1 MYNEQCMM
9 VVLAKTLSRNGNFT
23 ATVRWAGLYIIHCTL
38 SIVHVSCT
46 DRTAEAAQFFLKGN
60 AQLQKREYTEAIRFY
75 TEALTKKP
83 DFADAFNNRGLAHFR
98 NGNREAALADYT
110 RALETEPDFE
120 PAYLNR
126 AEVRLETGDA
136 PGSLQDLQRIGKTY
150 RDSTF
155 YQTRLG
161 DTFGQLHRPADA
173 QAAYDR
179 ALQLSPANAE
189 ALTNRGS
196 LFFNQK
202 QYAPAEADFRKA
214 LTINP
219 KQPESLNNLGLIL
232 ARQGKPAQALP
243 LIDRAIDAQPAQPFY
258 RNNKAYLLLLL
269 SRNAEALPLINQSLR
284 QNDRNAWAHRNLGL
298 YYLQQKQPD
307 QALTALK
314 RAEDLD
320 ASVDDL
326 YWLLGRAY
334 LLTGNPAAACQAWGR
349 GATAGDERAKTE
361 RAVRCGGGRL

>member
-1 MYNEQCMM
+1 MF
-9 VVLAKTLSRNGNFT
+9 VFAKTLLSNCNFVK
-23 ATVRWAGLYIIHCTL
+23 TVRRPALFIIHCSLYIIQFAIHL
-38 SIVHVSCT
+38 SCSDNT
-46 DRTAEAAQFFLKGN
+46 DEAAQFFLKGN
-60 AQLQKREYTEAIRFY
+60 VQLKKREYTEAIRFY
-75 TEALTKKP
+75 TEAIAKKS
-83 DFADAFNNRGLAHFR
+83 DFADAYNNRGLAHFR
-98 NGNREAALADYT
+98 NGNREIALADYT
-110 RALETEPDFE
+110 RALETDPDFA

-136 PGSLQDLQRIGKTY
+136 PGSLQDLQRIEKTY

-155 YQTRLG
+155 YQTRLA
-161 DTFGQLHRPADA
+161 DTFGQLNRPADA

-179 ALQLSPANAE
+179 ALQLAPANAE

-202 QYAPAEADFRKA
+202 QYPAAEADFRKA

-219 KQPESLNNLGLIL
+219 KQPESLNNLSLIL

-269 SRNAEALPLINQSLR
+269 NRNAEALPLIEQSLR
-284 QNDRNAWAHRNLGL
+284 QNEQNAWAHRNLGL
-298 YYLQQKQPD
+298 YHLGQNQPAP
-307 QALTALK
+307 ALTALK
-314 RAEDLD
+314 RAEQLD
-320 ASVDDL
+320 ASVDEL
-326 YWLLGRAY
+326 YLLLGRAY
-334 LLTGNPAAACQAWGR
+334 FQTGNRAAACEAWGR

-361 RAVRCGGGRL
+361 RALQCR